1 MWTPVAQAGRWLGKE
16 EPGRESHLHCSV
28 TSCFSGAICDPR
40 YVSNSSFAPLSQS
53 LGKER
58 TEIAKG
64 EKQETS
70 PHR

>member
-1 MWTPVAQAGRWLGKE
+1 MGQAGRWLGKE
-16 EPGRESHLHCSV
+16 ELGRESHLCYSV
-28 TSCFSGAICDPR
+28 TPCFSGAICDPR
-40 YVSNSSFAPLSQS
+40 YVSNSSFAPFSPS

-64 EKQETS
+64 EKQEAS